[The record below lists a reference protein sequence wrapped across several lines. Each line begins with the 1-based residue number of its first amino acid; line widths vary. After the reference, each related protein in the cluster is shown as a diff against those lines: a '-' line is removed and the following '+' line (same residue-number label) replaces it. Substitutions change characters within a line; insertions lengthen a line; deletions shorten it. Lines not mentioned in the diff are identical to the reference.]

1 MMMSIHK
8 RLLAVLALVLA
19 VGVASGVATPES
31 PVRPGDRIAIVGNT
45 FADQL
50 RMHGYLETLLLER
63 TIQGRQGKAVS
74 IRDLGW
80 GGDLL
85 TARDRPTH
93 FPSEESTLRAHQT
106 DVLIACFGMGE
117 SFAGPEGLA
126 EFRQDLEAFIT
137 SHRGKKY
144 NGHAEV
150 RLILVSPIAGE
161 DLGNLTPGWKRRN
174 RELAAYT
181 EVMGEVAAEHQI
193 PFVNLYDAALCLL
206 DDDTAPRFTR
216 NGINPNSYG
225 YWAMSRALA
234 DGLVPGEA
242 PWRLRIDARAKT
254 AHGRGVNISSVKS
267 DAGGLRFTV
276 EEKSWPSLA
285 PPTKG
290 KVHDHLAR
298 NRDTLVVERL
308 APGDYL
314 LTVDGEPVVAAT
326 HRKWAEGVAI
336 DASPVHKS
344 AEAYRRDVNDKNL
357 QFTYSWKALNQVHIV
372 GERKKSRSGQAL
384 PNEGIEFYRL
394 AKRKD
399 EALRAGI
406 RLQTREWRLTRTP
419 DPFTE

>member
-1 MMMSIHK
+1 M
-8 RLLAVLALVLA
+8 ALA
-19 VGVASGVATPES
+19 VGTASGVTTSDS
-31 PVRPGDRIAIVGNT
+31 PIRPGDRIAIVGNT

-50 RMHGYLETLLLER
+50 RVHGYLETLLLQR
-63 TIQGRQGKAVS
+63 SIQGMRGKAVS
-74 IRDLGW
+74 IRNLGW
-80 GGDLL
+80 GGDML

-126 EFRQDLEAFIT
+126 DFCQDLEAFIA
-137 SHRGKKY
+137 SQRGKTY
-144 NGHAEV
+144 NGHSAV

-254 AHGRGVNISSVKS
+254 ADGWGVKISSVEG

-276 EEKSWPSLA
+276 QEKNWPSLA

-290 KVHDHLAR
+290 RVHDYLAG
-298 NRDTLVVERL
+298 NRDTMVVEGL
-308 APGDYL
+308 SPGDYL

-326 HRKWAEGVAI
+326 HRKWAQGVAI
-336 DASPVHKS
+336 DASPAHRS
-344 AEAYRRDVNDKNL
+344 AEAYRQAVNDKNL

-384 PNEGIEFYRL
+384 PSEVIAFNRL
-394 AKRKD
+394 AQRKD

-406 RLQTREWRLTRTP
+406 RLETREWRLIRNP
-419 DPFTE
+419 DPFTEYRD